1 MCHLSCV
8 AVLRTVCCSS
18 PRSQRLRSTAPS
30 CSLRSVAMARML
42 VCRCSHTKQLA
53 SRGRLIFS
61 CLYVCV
67 CACVCGQGQLWST
80 YSQIG
85 FYRWFHVFGAEMV
98 AEYDFTPA
106 DLGAALS
113 GAPVDKLVAYTYARL
128 WHHAIPCCGSRW
140 HTWLACLSRWCVD
153 TQPAYI
159 IAVCGGHEDWTL
171 LGVIAA
177 GSAGVWP
184 CGLPAVPHRA
194 AVLIWLDAAG
204 RARQVGSRVA
214 GTFPERP
221 ARAHRHHAPAGRRC
235 GRGGARVFRGSEL
248 QGDVCGRRHPAQR
261 QGHGVSTHS

>member
-221 ARAHRHHAPAGRRC
+221 ARAQRHHAPAGRRC